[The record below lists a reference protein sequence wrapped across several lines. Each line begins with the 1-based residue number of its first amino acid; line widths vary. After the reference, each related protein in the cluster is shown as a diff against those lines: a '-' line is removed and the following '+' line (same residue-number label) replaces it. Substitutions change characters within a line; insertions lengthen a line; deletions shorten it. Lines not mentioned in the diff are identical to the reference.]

1 MATLH
6 IEHPITDF
14 PTWKRAF
21 DGFAGARAK
30 AGVTAHRIHQPQ
42 DDPHY
47 VVLQIDFP
55 SVPQAEGFKS
65 FLETQVWTSPEKS
78 PALSGV
84 PRARV
89 LVDAPA

>member
-14 PTWKRAF
+14 ATWKRAF
-21 DGFAGARAK
+21 DGFSEARAR
-30 AGVTAHRIHQPQ
+30 AGVTAHRIHQPH

-47 VVLQIDFP
+47 VVLQLDFP
-55 SVPQAEGFKS
+55 AVPQAEGFKS

-78 PALSGV
+78 PALGGV
-84 PRARV
+84 PRARL

>member
-21 DGFAGARAK
+21 DSFSEARTR
-30 AGVTAHRIHQPQ
+30 AGVTCYRIHQPH
-42 DDPHY
+42 DDPKY
-47 VVLQIDFP
+47 VVLQLDFP
-55 SVPQAEGFKS
+55 AVPQAEGFKS
-65 FLETQVWTSPEKS
+65 FLETKVWSSREASPG
-78 PALSGV
+78 LDGV